1 MIDNTSVI
9 EALKAQKA
17 LTIDFQ
23 LYMFDVGCKLD
34 QKINWNKNLIQDVE
48 IGERFFFFVSVSVE
62 RHNIEHSHFL

>member
-9 EALKAQKA
+9 EALKA

-34 QKINWNKNLIQDVE
+34 QKIN
-48 IGERFFFFVSVSVE
+48 
-62 RHNIEHSHFL
+62 

>member
-34 QKINWNKNLIQDVE
+34 QKIN
-48 IGERFFFFVSVSVE
+48 
-62 RHNIEHSHFL
+62 